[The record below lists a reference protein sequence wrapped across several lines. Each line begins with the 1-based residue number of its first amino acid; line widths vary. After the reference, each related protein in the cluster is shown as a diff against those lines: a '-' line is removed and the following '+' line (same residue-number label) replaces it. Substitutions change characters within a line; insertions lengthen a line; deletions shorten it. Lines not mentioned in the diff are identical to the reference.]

1 MCIYIYEIHYNQSDL
16 ILRFSDRYITSENC
30 ASISINC
37 WEHRIKV
44 EKVENQTGWNLCFR
58 VGGVWWT
65 GGEDDENFAKF
76 RISRSIWNVQLCAI
90 FSSKMPKCGPTCQ
103 YLRWEHFFEWFKHN
117 NNNHKTNQGVQH
129 KTQVLFRFITQVD
142 LFQIQF
148 NLFGSTSEQRIEE
161 SCKGIPALK
170 FSSLIFEKF

>member
-1 MCIYIYEIHYNQSDL
+1 MLLCGWCVVKMMRTLLNFEFPALFGMYNFVPYFHQKCQNE
-16 ILRFSDRYITSENC
+16 DRHVNTYVGNTFLNDSNITTTTT
-30 ASISINC
+30 
-37 WEHRIKV
+37 K
-44 EKVENQTGWNLCFR
+44 
-58 VGGVWWT
+58 
-65 GGEDDENFAKF
+65 
-76 RISRSIWNVQLCAI
+76 
-90 FSSKMPKCGPTCQ
+90 P
-103 YLRWEHFFEWFKHN
+103 
-117 NNNHKTNQGVQH
+117 HKTNQGVQH